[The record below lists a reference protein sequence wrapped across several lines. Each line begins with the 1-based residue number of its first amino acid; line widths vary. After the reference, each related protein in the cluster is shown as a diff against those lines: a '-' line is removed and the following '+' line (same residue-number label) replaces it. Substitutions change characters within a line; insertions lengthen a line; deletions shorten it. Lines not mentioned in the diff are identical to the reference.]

1 LTPRR
6 RPTFA
11 WVLAVVAAYVIGY
24 LAGHDPRGDATAGRS
39 AHPGPST
46 PPASVPATVGTVHW
60 SDVTCEASAGDRLTL
75 GTIIVND
82 ASTPATLTLVAV
94 TIPDD
99 TVLAEGWTD
108 CGGAFAG
115 ARRLELGPGQQT
127 WLAIR
132 TDAPV
137 HCPQGLR
144 VGFIVSYTLNGDDG
158 LLPVNG
164 PNPYGAG
171 CTAG

>member
-1 LTPRR
+1 MAEQGRA
-6 RPTFA
+6 RP
-11 WVLAVVAAYVIGY
+11 AAG
-24 LAGHDPRGDATAGRS
+24 
-39 AHPGPST
+39 
-46 PPASVPATVGTVHW
+46 
-60 SDVTCEASAGDRLTL
+60 RLTL

-108 CGGAFAG
+108 CGGAFG
-115 ARRLELGPGQQT
+115 GSKRVELGPGQRT

-137 HCPQGLR
+137 RCPQGLR

-164 PNPYGAG
+164 PDPYGAG
-171 CTAG
+171 CTTG